1 MIAGMNTPASSE
13 AASDASDA
21 SRPRVFPNTRW
32 SVVLAAR
39 RLGTPESG
47 AALEAICRLYWPPLF
62 AYVRRYGYAEADAK
76 DLTQEFFR
84 QLLEKRWL
92 DDVDREK
99 GKLRTFLMVALKGFM
114 SKERR
119 RAQAQRRGGGHAHAE
134 YDTEFA
140 ESKFAADKNT
150 PGPDEAYDRQ
160 WALTLLDLAMER
172 LRLEFVAAGRS
183 DHFQVLKGCLTAERG
198 AIDYAA
204 VAAKIGMNESAAR
217 VAVHRLRKRFRE
229 VYREEIAQ
237 TLCEGANPEEEMR
250 HLAAAL
256 ARA

>member
-1 MIAGMNTPASSE
+1 MIARMNTLASSE
-13 AASDASDA
+13 ASSAS
-21 SRPRVFPNTRW
+21 PRVFPNTRW

-39 RLGTPESG
+39 RQGTPEAG
-47 AALEAICRLYWPPLF
+47 AALEAICKLYWPPLF
-62 AYVRRYGYAEADAK
+62 AYVRRYGYSEADAQ
-76 DLTQEFFR
+76 DVTQEFFR
-84 QLLEKRWL
+84 QLLEKQWL

-134 YDTEFA
+134 YNTEFA
-140 ESKFAADKNT
+140 ESKLAADKNT

-160 WALTLLDLAMER
+160 WALTLLDLAIER
-172 LRLEFVAAGRS
+172 LRGEFMAAGRS
-183 DHFQVLKGCLTAERG
+183 DHFEILKGCLTADRG
-198 AIDYAA
+198 AIDYAGLA
-204 VAAKIGMNESAAR
+204 TKTGMNEGAAR

-237 TLCEGANPEEEMR
+237 TLAGGVNPEEEMR

>member
-1 MIAGMNTPASSE
+1 MIARMNTPVSSE
-13 AASDASDA
+13 ASSD
-21 SRPRVFPNTRW
+21 RPRVFPNTRW

-39 RLGTPESG
+39 RQGTPEAG
-47 AALEAICRLYWPPLF
+47 AALEAICKLYWHPLF
-62 AYVRRYGYAEADAK
+62 TYVRRCGYPEADAQ
-76 DLTQEFFR
+76 DVTQEFFR

-134 YDTEFA
+134 FNTEFA

-160 WALTLLDLAMER
+160 WALTLLDLAMDR
-172 LRLEFVAAGRS
+172 LRGEFVEAGRN
-183 DHFQVLKGCLTAERG
+183 DHFEVLKGCLTADRG
-198 AIDYAA
+198 TIDYVEMAA
-204 VAAKIGMNESAAR
+204 RMGMNEGAAR

-237 TLCEGANPEEEMR
+237 TLAEGTNAEEEMR

-256 ARA
+256 ARG